1 MLIPGQQQ
9 NGLSPIKKPKDPAAQ
24 NINDYGNIMKGYSDV
39 AKNNN
44 YNPISYASSPDVS
57 SALSNLHNFSD
68 TGGYSEG
75 DVKNIRE
82 RGISPIR
89 SVYAN
94 ANENLKRHLAISGGY
109 SPGYAAAV
117 AKMARDSSQQISDTT
132 GNVNAQLAQNIATNK
147 LSGSQAYGNLAS
159 SESGRNFD
167 ASQFNEGQKNNYL
180 NRDLSINDAKRG
192 LYGTTPALAD
202 MFSRNA
208 LQAAQ
213 LNENSRQFD
222 QSQAQNGAL
231 DLIKR
236 RAMGYRTGDQY
247 SSGGSV

>member
-1 MLIPGQQQ
+1 MASGISSVSQPGQIGFRP
-9 NGLSPIKKPKDPAAQ
+9 NIKPKDPVSQ

-44 YNPISYASSPDVS
+44 FSPISYASSPDVNN
-57 SALSNLHNFSD
+57 ALGNLQNFSN

-89 SVYAN
+89 AIYAN

-109 SPGYAAAV
+109 SPGYAAAI
-117 AKMARDSSQQISDTT
+117 AKMTRDSSQQISDTT
-132 GNVNAQLAQNIATNK
+132 GNVNAQLAQNIAGNK
-147 LSGSQAYGNLAS
+147 LQGSQAYGNLSS
-159 SESGRNFD
+159 SEAGRNLD
-167 ASQFNEGQKNNYL
+167 TARFNEEQKGNYL
-180 NRDLSINDAKRG
+180 NRDLSIQDAKRG

-202 MFSRNA
+202 TFSRNA

-236 RAMGYRTGDQY
+236 RAMGGI
-247 SSGGSV
+247 G